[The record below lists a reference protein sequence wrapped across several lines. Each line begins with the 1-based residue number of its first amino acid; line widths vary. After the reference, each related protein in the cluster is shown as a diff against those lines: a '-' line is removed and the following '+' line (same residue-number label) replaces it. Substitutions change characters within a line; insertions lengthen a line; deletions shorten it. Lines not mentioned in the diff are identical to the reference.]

1 MTAYRKVLRQAL
13 QMNLQAAAKKNPHP
27 LLSQKT
33 WSFKMYTIEIANYG
47 PFKSTHRH
55 QFETLR
61 EARLW
66 ARVYRMQEDIPFKDM
81 SLFSPKGDQLKFRWD
96 F

>member
-1 MTAYRKVLRQAL
+1 
-13 QMNLQAAAKKNPHP
+13 
-27 LLSQKT
+27 
-33 WSFKMYTIEIANYG
+33 MYTIEIKNYG
-47 PFKSTHRH
+47 PFNSTHRH

-81 SLFSPKGDQLKFRWD
+81 SLLNPKGDQIKFRWELK
-96 F
+96 

>member
-1 MTAYRKVLRQAL
+1 ME
-13 QMNLQAAAKKNPHP
+13 
-27 LLSQKT
+27 
-33 WSFKMYTIEIANYG
+33 MYTIEIKNYG
-47 PFKSTHRH
+47 PFNSTHRH

-81 SLFSPKGDQLKFRWD
+81 SLFNPKGDRIKLRWE

>member
-1 MTAYRKVLRQAL
+1 
-13 QMNLQAAAKKNPHP
+13 
-27 LLSQKT
+27 
-33 WSFKMYTIEIANYG
+33 MYTIQIENYG
-47 PFKSTHRH
+47 PFNSTHRH
-55 QFETLR
+55 LFETLR

-81 SLFSPKGDQLKFRWD
+81 ALFSPTGKKLKFRWD